1 MNTLHRNISILL
13 FLLIVPF
20 TGLAQ
25 SFKYSYDK
33 SGNCVSRIIEIAK
46 VTLQPEEN
54 QNTLQKSINSSKLN
68 YDSFHVFPNP
78 TSDYIKI
85 QIANYYPHIDGF
97 INFVITD
104 ISGHSM
110 MKGKLTS
117 SQTEIDLTKQNSGI
131 YMLILNTTHSQF
143 TWKIIKK

>member
-1 MNTLHRNISILL
+1 MNTLYRNISILL

-46 VTLQPEEN
+46 ATLQPEED

-97 INFVITD
+97 IDFVITD
-104 ISGHSM
+104 MSGHSII
-110 MKGKLTS
+110 KGKLPG
-117 SQTEIDLTKQNSGI
+117 SQTEIDLTEQNSGV
-131 YMLILNTTHSQF
+131 YMLILRTVHSQF